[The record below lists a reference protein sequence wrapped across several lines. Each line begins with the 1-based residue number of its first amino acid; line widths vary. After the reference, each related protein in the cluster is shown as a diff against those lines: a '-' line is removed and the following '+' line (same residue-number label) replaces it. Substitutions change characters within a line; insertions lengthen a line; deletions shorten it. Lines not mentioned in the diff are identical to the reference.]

1 MVPNVTT
8 NAPPEAVAP
17 RKPRDDEIDL
27 WGLTHPGKVRAT
39 NEDHFLVGSLFKRL
53 AVWATSLPDTDQ
65 LRAGN
70 ERLGSL
76 AMVAD
81 GVGGEAAGEEAS
93 RLALE
98 QIAQYVTQSTDCYYV
113 SDAQAEQFMDVLQA
127 AAMRAH
133 EHVLDRS
140 RVNPAMRGMATTLT
154 LWIITWPWTYLL
166 QVGDSRYYLYRD
178 GVLRQITRDQTM
190 AQELID
196 MGVMARPAAMA
207 SPWANVLSS
216 ALGGEQTAPAVTRI
230 AATWG
235 DVHLLCS
242 DGLTKHVSDER
253 IAERL
258 ASMTSA
264 RQVCEALL
272 QDALDGGG
280 SDNITIIVARAVARD
295 AQSGEQRDE
304 QPG

>member
-1 MVPNVTT
+1 MTI
-8 NAPPEAVAP
+8 NAPPAASAA

-27 WGLTHPGKVRAT
+27 WGLTHPGNVRTA
-39 NEDHFLVGSLFKRL
+39 NEDHFLVGSLFKQL
-53 AVWATSLPDTDQ
+53 AIWATSLPDAAQ
-65 LRAGN
+65 LHAST

-81 GVGGEAAGEEAS
+81 GVGGAAAGEEAS

-98 QIAQYVTQSTDCYYV
+98 EITQYVTQSTDCYYV
-113 SDAQAEQFMDVLQA
+113 SDAQAEHFMDLLQA
-127 AAMRAH
+127 AAMRSH
-133 EHVLDRS
+133 ERVLERARDH
-140 RVNPAMRGMATTLT
+140 PDLRGMATTLT
-154 LWIITWPWTYLL
+154 LWIITWPWAYLL

-216 ALGGEQTAPAVTRI
+216 SLGGEQTAPAVTRI

-242 DGLTKHVSDER
+242 DGLTKHVSDGR
-253 IAERL
+253 IAARL
-258 ASMTSA
+258 ATMTSA
-264 RQVCEALL
+264 RQACEALL

-280 SDNITIIVARAVARD
+280 TDNVTIIVARAVPTPPAEP
-295 AQSGEQRDE
+295 GDE